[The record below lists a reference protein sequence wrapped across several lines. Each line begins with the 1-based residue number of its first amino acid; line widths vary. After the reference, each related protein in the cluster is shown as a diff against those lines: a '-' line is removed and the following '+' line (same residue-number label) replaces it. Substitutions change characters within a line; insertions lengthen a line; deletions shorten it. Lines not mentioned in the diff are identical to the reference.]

1 MNYALPPSIYG
12 RKEERKKQERERE
25 KLQKLAFSFLFLRLL
40 HRTQPGQMW
49 KSIALTGACH
59 IPSLRADRSLCL
71 ILKGCYVWKCR
82 LTPQPQCQHSDKQD
96 DICTTLFYSGSLCM
110 LEIGRSARYIGEEE
124 GAGCVGEESN
134 YPHLRGSLRLGP
146 SEGIWCDGLA
156 LPSFSLSHLLS
167 LINFTSCIFHSKR
180 L

>member
-1 MNYALPPSIYG
+1 
-12 RKEERKKQERERE
+12 
-25 KLQKLAFSFLFLRLL
+25 
-40 HRTQPGQMW
+40 MW

-71 ILKGCYVWKCR
+71 ILKGCYVWKRR

-96 DICTTLFYSGSLCM
+96 DICATLFHSASLCM
-110 LEIGRSARYIGEEE
+110 LEIGRSAQNKGEEE

-146 SEGIWCDGLA
+146 CGGVWCDGLA
-156 LPSFSLSHLLS
+156 LTSFSLSHLLCLSSTSRAASSIARGSGVAQS
-167 LINFTSCIFHSKR
+167 LLALPQGLPSR
-180 L
+180 LQLSAHI